1 MALHHASAG
10 EVVHLGPLGSDLQSA
25 PTRALVKT
33 DSFEAIR
40 LVLKAGEVL
49 PAHKVSGQLTLHC
62 IEGRVEID
70 LANKSV
76 ELSSHQ
82 WIYFDSGA
90 EHGLRALE
98 DSSLLLT
105 ILFPANGADKT

>member
-1 MALHHASAG
+1 MALHHASSG
-10 EVVHLGPLGSDLQSA
+10 EAINLRPLGSDLQSA
-25 PTRALVKT
+25 PTKALVKT

-49 PAHKVSGQLTLHC
+49 PAHKVSGRFTLQC
-62 IEGRVEID
+62 IEGRVRID

-82 WIYFDSGA
+82 WIYFDIGA

-105 ILFPANGADKT
+105 IPFPANGADKT